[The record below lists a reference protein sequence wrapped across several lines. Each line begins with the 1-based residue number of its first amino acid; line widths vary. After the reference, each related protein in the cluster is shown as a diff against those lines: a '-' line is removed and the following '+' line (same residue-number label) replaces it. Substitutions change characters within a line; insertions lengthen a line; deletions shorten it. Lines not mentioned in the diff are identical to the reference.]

1 MARASKTSPKSAVA
15 TSQKNG
21 CTLTVKPKVLLSNLM
36 LLNAAVTSNQQGLD
50 RLSIEVVNSQSI
62 FSVGGDI
69 GVRIIHK
76 ANKTSSSAPVQVSC
90 RQLKN
95 YAGALDDSNHKLQL
109 SPEQVTISN
118 QQETYQH
125 TLITYKDLIP
135 EHHADFTPVAAVKAL
150 EFKQAL
156 DRVATFTDNDLKNI
170 VSGICLQL
178 KPASTESQTES
189 DSWELTITGIS
200 EPGMGQITLRV
211 DSLKTDDLS
220 KREDITLVLPKK
232 AATFI
237 ANNAEDFILAIAEKS
252 RRCPPNEFGG
262 LYAPSVRFSWGN
274 VECTVQTLKGNFPD
288 LEKVKASLAGNDTS
302 VEFNRNEL
310 LAALKRHQVASSEIE
325 FRIDAEECTLLQA
338 TEAGSGAENIYC
350 SNDHGKEAIRLSL
363 AIDYLIKVVAAVKS
377 EIIKL
382 QLNLLP
388 EAGEEI
394 ACNNILVED
403 HDALYCLTQLV
414 SVE

>member
-1 MARASKTSPKSAVA
+1 MARATKTPLKSAVA
-15 TSQKNG
+15 TSKKNG
-21 CTLTVKPKVLLSNLM
+21 CMLTVKPKVLLSNLM

-50 RLSIEVVNSQSI
+50 RLSIEVGNSQSI

-95 YAGALDDSNHKLQL
+95 YAAALDDSNHKLQL

-125 TLITYKDLIP
+125 TLITYKALIP
-135 EHHADFTPVAAVKAL
+135 EHHADFTPVAEVKAL

-178 KPASTESQTES
+178 KPASTGSQAESN
-189 DSWELTITGIS
+189 SWELTITGIS
-200 EPGMGQITLRV
+200 EAGMGQIRLWV
-211 DSLKTDDLS
+211 DSVKTDDIS

-237 ANNAEDFILAIAEKS
+237 ANNAEDFTLAIAEK
-252 RRCPPNEFGG
+252 
-262 LYAPSVRFSWGN
+262 SVRFSWGN
-274 VECTVQTLKGNFPD
+274 VECTVQTLKGKFPD
-288 LEKVKASLAGNDTS
+288 LEKVKASLAGNDTL

-338 TEAGSGAENIYC
+338 TEVGSGAENIYC
-350 SNDHGKEAIRLSL
+350 SNDHGKESIRLSL

-382 QLNLLP
+382 QLDLVP

>member
-1 MARASKTSPKSAVA
+1 
-15 TSQKNG
+15 
-21 CTLTVKPKVLLSNLM
+21 
-36 LLNAAVTSNQQGLD
+36 VTSNQQGLD
-50 RLSIEVVNSQSI
+50 RLSIEVGNSQSI

-76 ANKTSSSAPVQVSC
+76 ANKTSNSAPVQVSC

-125 TLITYKDLIP
+125 TLITYRDLIP

-156 DRVATFTDNDLKNI
+156 DRVATFTDNDIKNI

-178 KPASTESQTES
+178 KPASTESEAEFN
-189 DSWELTITGIS
+189 SWELTITGIS
-200 EPGMGQITLRV
+200 EAGMGQIRIWV
-211 DSLKTDDLS
+211 DSVKTDDMGAI
-220 KREDITLVLPKK
+220 EDITLVLPKK

-237 ANNAEDFILAIAEKS
+237 ANNAQDFTLAIAEKS
-252 RRCPPNEFGG
+252 
-262 LYAPSVRFSWGN
+262 VRFSWEN
-274 VECTVQTLKGNFPD
+274 VECTVQTLKGKFPD
-288 LEKVKASLAGNDTS
+288 LEKVKASIARNDTS

-325 FRIDAEECTLLQA
+325 FRIDAEKCTLLQA

-350 SNDHGKEAIRLSL
+350 SNDNGKESIRLSL
-363 AIDYLIKVVAAVKS
+363 AIDYLIKVVGAVKS
-377 EIIKL
+377 AIIKL
-382 QLNLLP
+382 QLDLVP